1 MLTKT
6 IVTAALAA
14 SLAFGIG
21 LPAHS
26 AQSTSVRSHQL
37 MRSEVDFVAP
47 SPGVFPFRDLPN
59 AIFRLPHPTDRAGT
73 LEEAWAANDAGPGRS
88 GEPEQAWGVLQP
100 VQQPARRHQNEGG
113 RGWTP
118 TDSN

>member
-26 AQSTSVRSHQL
+26 AQSTSVRSHEL

-73 LEEAWAANDAGPGRS
+73 LEEAWAANDAGPRALRRTGAGVGRTATGTATGS
-88 GEPEQAWGVLQP
+88 KTPE
-100 VQQPARRHQNEGG
+100 
-113 RGWTP
+113 
-118 TDSN
+118 